1 MPQRRTA
8 PAPPQ
13 HAIRFSSTGPPS
25 QVLKLSTI
33 PVPELPPFHSL
44 IRVRAS
50 AINPS
55 DVANVEGK
63 FDQTTLPRTPG
74 RDFAGTVV
82 KGKAEFIGRN
92 VWGTGGTH
100 GFERNGSHAEYIVV
114 PSGCLL
120 EMPANL
126 SFAQSAACGVAFLT
140 AARMVEKTQV
150 QRGEVVLVLGKV
162 FFFLGG
168 GGLSSRKRTAKQTKW
183 VFPEL
188 IVATFT

>member
-25 QVLKLSTI
+25 QVLKLSTL

-63 FDQTTLPRTPG
+63 FSQTTLPRTPG

-82 KGKAEFIGRN
+82 KGKAEFLGRN

-100 GFERNGSHAEYIVV
+100 GFERNGTHAEYIVV

-150 QRGEVVLVLGKV
+150 QRDEVVLVLGMDGS
-162 FFFLGG
+162 FFNFCAFSKTFLGNEAG
-168 GGLSSRKRTAKQTKW
+168 ISD
-183 VFPEL
+183 L
-188 IVATFT
+188 IMATL